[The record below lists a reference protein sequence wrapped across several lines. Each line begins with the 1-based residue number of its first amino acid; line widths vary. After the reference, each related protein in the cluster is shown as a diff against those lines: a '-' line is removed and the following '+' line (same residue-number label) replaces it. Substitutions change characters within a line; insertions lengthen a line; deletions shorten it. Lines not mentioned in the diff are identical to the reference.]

1 MLRRGE
7 TRSKSNKID
16 QNHRTFW
23 NIRGPDKI
31 GRFKC
36 LAAFIKNHRLDFVG
50 IRETRS
56 KSNKIDQNHRTF
68 WNIRG
73 PDKIGRFKCLA
84 AFIKNHR
91 LDFVGIQE
99 TKKSDFPGDSLKSII
114 AI

>member
-1 MLRRGE
+1 MLRRG
-7 TRSKSNKID
+7 
-16 QNHRTFW
+16 
-23 NIRGPDKI
+23 
-31 GRFKC
+31 
-36 LAAFIKNHRLDFVG
+36 
-50 IRETRS
+50 ETRS